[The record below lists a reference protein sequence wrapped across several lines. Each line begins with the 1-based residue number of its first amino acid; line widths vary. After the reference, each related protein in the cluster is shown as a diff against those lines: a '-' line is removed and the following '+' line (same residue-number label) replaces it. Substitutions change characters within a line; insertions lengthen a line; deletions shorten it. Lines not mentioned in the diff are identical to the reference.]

1 MPHFPMIKAQSLKG
15 ESLLLPKEK
24 SCVLILSFDKLQYA
38 QGLNW
43 YNELSKKT
51 DLDIYKIPVLSDRF
65 MLMQDVLFDGIR
77 MFFKEIE
84 NSTYPAFINRIDFF
98 EQTQFDENNPV
109 IIKLDTDG
117 AYHSFASPQEYKE

>member
-1 MPHFPMIKAQSLKG
+1 
-15 ESLLLPKEK
+15 
-24 SCVLILSFDKLQYA
+24 
-38 QGLNW
+38 
-43 YNELSKKT
+43 
-51 DLDIYKIPVLSDRF
+51 
-65 MLMQDVLFDGIR
+65 MQDVLFDGIR